1 MKQMKLATKILIAA
15 ALMLIIFCLAGS
27 ATLYQALSAQAS
39 QEMEHLLNNEK
50 LALSALVN
58 TGQGDGFDFE
68 MSPLFLSQYHQHNPN
83 GFFRF
88 MDLQGGT
95 TLKESPDAP
104 AVACAEGLSRKTW
117 TLQGRTYHISAM
129 KFQPELDDDFPQAQ
143 KGIVPFICLI
153 VGMDEAPYREMVTKT
168 LDVSIPI
175 MMVIL
180 TIVIGSMLILGR
192 RLTSDLSILTKSLAT
207 TDFSATHAFPRLPQT
222 NTVEVKAVVE
232 KLEELHTQA
241 ADVYRD
247 MWLFLGRAAHQ
258 LKTPVTAM
266 QTTLDVLLRKDRSKE
281 ELVAGLTDVKSAA
294 SLLAMLTQKLIASS
308 RISYQQSP
316 PKEAIEL
323 ASFFSDLCGLFQSL
337 AEQKHVTLKL
347 ECASG
352 LYVTGNLSLL
362 TDLFGNLLENAILYS
377 GQDLPT
383 IVTLQVQTQVAD
395 ALIEIADQGPGFPK
409 QVLND
414 LFEPFV
420 RGDEREIPGSG
431 LGLSIA
437 QKSVRLLNGEIHLKE
452 ASASGSCIWVRLPL
466 ALDSVSGT

>member
-1 MKQMKLATKILIAA
+1 
-15 ALMLIIFCLAGS
+15 
-27 ATLYQALSAQAS
+27 
-39 QEMEHLLNNEK
+39 
-50 LALSALVN
+50 
-58 TGQGDGFDFE
+58 
-68 MSPLFLSQYHQHNPN
+68 
-83 GFFRF
+83 
-88 MDLQGGT
+88 
-95 TLKESPDAP
+95 
-104 AVACAEGLSRKTW
+104 
-117 TLQGRTYHISAM
+117 
-129 KFQPELDDDFPQAQ
+129 
-143 KGIVPFICLI
+143 
-153 VGMDEAPYREMVTKT
+153 
-168 LDVSIPI
+168 
-175 MMVIL
+175 
-180 TIVIGSMLILGR
+180 
-192 RLTSDLSILTKSLAT
+192 
-207 TDFSATHAFPRLPQT
+207 
-222 NTVEVKAVVE
+222 
-232 KLEELHTQA
+232 
-241 ADVYRD
+241 
-247 MWLFLGRAAHQ
+247 MWLFLGRAANQ